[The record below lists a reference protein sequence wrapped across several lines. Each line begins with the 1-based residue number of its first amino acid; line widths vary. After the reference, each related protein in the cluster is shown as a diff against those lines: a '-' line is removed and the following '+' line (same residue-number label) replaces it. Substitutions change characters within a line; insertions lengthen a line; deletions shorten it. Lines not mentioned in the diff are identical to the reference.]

1 MSAPSSD
8 DAPRRGS
15 LRAVPYS
22 QLPPRATLPPRKGK
36 TKGLTKGQGKSK
48 DQRPGSATT
57 QRTSASTAVPRELHG
72 QQVNITPAGIPTQM
86 LSNEKIPSE
95 PRLLVLARHRAQQHK
110 PKSADSQFRRQA
122 RRPSKWQREGQPNKY
137 LQEDGGQRTDRPS
150 ASSSTAKRT
159 LDGLSPPPPPKHRD
173 LVRLPCLLTP
183 PLPRL
188 HQFFHLSVRKPLA
201 TLFLLLRLLLPLPP
215 SLSLSFLL
223 LPPSGRPI
231 PTQAI
236 LSGLWSVPGSAGEA
250 AHAVLLRCSAP
261 TASRPEPTEWE

>member
-48 DQRPGSATT
+48 DKRPGSATT
-57 QRTSASTAVPRELHG
+57 QRTSAPTAVPRELHG

-122 RRPSKWQREGQPNKY
+122 RRPSKWQGEGQPNKIFRRMGPSGLTVPQPA
-137 LQEDGGQRTDRPS
+137 LQRRKGRWMASPLSQSAEIWESGAASLPLFPSKVPAARLHDCVSSFTCPSLPDPRPH
-150 ASSSTAKRT
+150 
-159 LDGLSPPPPPKHRD
+159 PPPPASYIPSDSCVPALRRHRR
-173 LVRLPCLLTP
+173 RLWTTLNLLW
-183 PLPRL
+183 
-188 HQFFHLSVRKPLA
+188 LSYY
-201 TLFLLLRLLLPLPP
+201 LR
-215 SLSLSFLL
+215 
-223 LPPSGRPI
+223 R
-231 PTQAI
+231 
-236 LSGLWSVPGSAGEA
+236 
-250 AHAVLLRCSAP
+250 H
-261 TASRPEPTEWE
+261 